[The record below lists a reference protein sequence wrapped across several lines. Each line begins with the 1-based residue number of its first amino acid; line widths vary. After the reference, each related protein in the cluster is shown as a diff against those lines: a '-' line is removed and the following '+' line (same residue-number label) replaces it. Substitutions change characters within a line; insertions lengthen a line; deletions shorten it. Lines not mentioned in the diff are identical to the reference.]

1 MTPNGGIQRRDTTAQ
16 NVKPVEILNG
26 VPKILI
32 KQKLLTVDELR
43 ISSMDFLSV
52 LGPTMA
58 NVSLKNVLWQHLYCF
73 VAVRSDCSL
82 H

>member
-1 MTPNGGIQRRDTTAQ
+1 M
-16 NVKPVEILNG
+16 
-26 VPKILI
+26 LI
-32 KQKLLTVDELR
+32 KQKLLIVDGLR
-43 ISSMDFLSV
+43 ISRMDFLSV

-58 NVSLKNVLWQHLYCF
+58 NVSLKNVLWQHLYCS

>member
-1 MTPNGGIQRRDTTAQ
+1 M
-16 NVKPVEILNG
+16 V
-26 VPKILI
+26 I
-32 KQKLLTVDELR
+32 KQKLLIVDGLR
-43 ISSMDFLSV
+43 ISRMDFLFV

-58 NVSLKNVLWQHLYCF
+58 NVSLKNVLWQHLYCS